1 LASGPLT
8 PTFANVPTQ
17 VECECWRRTTS
28 PPSRRI
34 HPFLTSI
41 HDEICGTVAGL
52 FAYAGTLAL
61 LGILAP
67 YGWRQLPLADLL
79 QGAAEPGWTVT
90 SRLLPAFAVGFD
102 QDRSRTYTILK
113 HPDGGRKDIFRW
125 RGQAEAPAIELE
137 LYRIGGEADA
147 LAEATG
153 DLAER
158 MPSDGASRLETA
170 GTIDSKFGPVA
181 LFHHAG
187 ARDGF
192 GACLGFIKRIDDPAL
207 QMSGWS
213 CQGEGLPTRRA
224 MIGCMLNRLTL
235 LGSADDPKLAELFA
249 RTELKRAACTGS
261 PQTGRAD
268 WMSGVED
275 PRLRGGI

>member
-1 LASGPLT
+1 MVFEPFMPAFRADP
-8 PTFANVPTQ
+8 AD
-17 VECECWRRTTS
+17 R

-34 HPFLTSI
+34 HPFLTSFY
-41 HDEICGTVAGL
+41 DEICGTLARL

-61 LGILAP
+61 LGILAL
-67 YGWRQLPLADLL
+67 YGRRQLPLADLIES
-79 QGAAEPGWTVT
+79 AAESGWTVT
-90 SRLLPAFAVGFD
+90 NRLLPAFAAGFD
-102 QDRSRTYTILK
+102 QDKSRTYTILK
-113 HPDGGRKDIFRW
+113 HPDGGRKDIFRR

-137 LYRIGGEADA
+137 IYRIGGEVDA
-147 LAEATG
+147 SGEVTN

-181 LFHHAG
+181 LFHRAG
-187 ARDGF
+187 SGDGF

-213 CQGEGLPTRRA
+213 CQGNVLPTRRA

-235 LGSADDPKLAELFA
+235 LGSADDPGLAELFA
-249 RTELKRAACTGS
+249 RTELKRTACTGL

-268 WMSGVED
+268 WVSGVEN
-275 PRLRGGI
+275 PRLRGPL